1 MKTRLSITLTA
12 WLLITL
18 APRVTKAQIDPHFSQ
33 YFIQPMTLN
42 PALTGA
48 MDGKYR
54 VSAIWRNQY
63 GNSLTTLGIA
73 GEAITNKNMNFGVNL
88 LHQYSAGKAYQ
99 YTNANLTAAYTGV
112 SFGNHHLVMALQMGA
127 LDRRFN
133 MSKFQ
138 FGEQWT
144 AGVGFD
150 PSVISGETLNNSGN
164 TSFDAGAGIIYYDGT
179 PDKRVHVFG
188 GYSASHLT
196 RPMDPFISEA
206 AKQRLPVRHSFHA
219 GARITVSDLF
229 DLVPNALYMQ
239 QGNAREKMVGAYF
252 QLSGGKETDIMFG
265 ANMRFKDAV
274 SPFAGFYHKGLTVGF
289 SYDVN
294 GLDNRVNTAGRN
306 SMEVSISFVGL
317 RSNNESKTKPFYCPR
332 F

>member
-1 MKTRLSITLTA
+1 MKTRLSITLIVC
-12 WLLITL
+12 LLLSL
-18 APRVTKAQIDPHFSQ
+18 APGVSKGQIDPHFSQ

-54 VSAIWRNQY
+54 VSGVWRNQY

-73 GEAITNKNMNFGVNL
+73 GETVTNKNMNFGVNL

-99 YTNANLTAAYTGV
+99 YTNAYLTAAYTGV
-112 SFGNHHLVMALQMGA
+112 AFGNHHVVMALQMGM

-150 PSVISGETLNNSGN
+150 PSVMSGETLSNRAV
-164 TSFDAGAGIIYYDGT
+164 TDLDAGAGIIYYDGS
-179 PDKRVHVFG
+179 PNKKVHVFG
-188 GYSASHLT
+188 GYSAAHLT
-196 RPMDPFISEA
+196 RPTDPFISDV
-206 AKQRLPVRHSFHA
+206 AKLRLPVRHSFHA
-219 GARITVSDLF
+219 GARIAVSDMF
-229 DLVPNALYMQ
+229 DFVPSVLHMQ
-239 QGNAREKMVGAYF
+239 QGNAQEQMVGAYF

-265 ANMRFKDAV
+265 ANLRLKDAI
-274 SPFAGFYHKGLTVGF
+274 SPFAGFYHKGMTVGF

-294 GLDNRVNTAGRN
+294 GLDNRVNTSGRN

-317 RSNNESKTKPFYCPR
+317 RATGESKTKPFYCPR